1 MAWFSKKS
9 KDETA
14 EPNDGSGPGGSIVT
28 APDDDGLVAE
38 GHTGRPVS
46 RALNAAERERV
57 AATLAQLTERGVD
70 VDDLDSIGLAYDTAF
85 SVWASDPEAQDSGQV
100 IELVGT
106 AIGEHLARHS
116 AREWA
121 VVTDVFGT
129 DLGLV
134 AASAETVIVP
144 HNIVS
149 ARWMRRDRGWVPAV
163 VRHLVLIRP
172 RPEAAGG

>member
-1 MAWFSKKS
+1 MAWFSKRG
-9 KDETA
+9 KDDS
-14 EPNDGSGPGGSIVT
+14 EPPSDVVAVERDES
-28 APDDDGLVAE
+28 LVAE

-46 RALNAAERERV
+46 RPLAPAEQARIEAASGRLED
-57 AATLAQLTERGVD
+57 LGVD
-70 VDDLDSIGLAYDTAF
+70 VDDLQSIGAAYDTAF
-85 SVWASDPEAQDSGQV
+85 SGWQADQVSVDSG
-100 IELVGT
+100 ELVELFGI

-134 AASAETVIVP
+134 AARAETVIVP

-149 ARWMRRDRGWVPAV
+149 ARWMRRERGWIPLV
-163 VRHLVLIRP
+163 VSHLVQLQTRE
-172 RPEAAGG
+172 R